1 MEKVLG
7 IVKKVYLPDEKRNG
21 EPVLDLYKTDG
32 TSFGADD

>member
-7 IVKKVYLPDEKRNG
+7 IVKKVDEKRNG